1 MDLFTVGLRT
11 TSSTHVTLQIFW
23 LNCEKDIWRE
33 ISVSHPMFY
42 ILGVS
47 SSYRLFCTNWGS
59 VLIWLFVAYFS
70 ALVEDSLVSSLIIM
84 KLFLWLGQ
92 YVIFTLTLKGFF
104 KLNKVC
110 LCFLNFYYVIY
121 TLLVLLTC
129 SYKFWIIYFRE
140 LLFYYRVCYCVGLF
154 SHDIILHL
162 FINYLFSKYLRQSI
176 KSIYTSCEFDL
187 LCNRNIN

>member
-47 SSYRLFCTNWGS
+47 SSCRLFCTNLGF

-70 ALVEDSLVSSLIIM
+70 ILVEDSLVSSWIIL
-84 KLFLWLGQ
+84 KLFLCPGQ

-110 LCFLNFYYVIY
+110 LCFFNFYFVIY
-121 TLLVLLTC
+121 TLLMLLTG

-140 LLFYYRVCYCVGLF
+140 LLFFIIYCLSSNFGKMHANQPNLIYIN
-154 SHDIILHL
+154 SWLWIIV
-162 FINYLFSKYLRQSI
+162 S
-176 KSIYTSCEFDL
+176 TSCYMSYDS
-187 LCNRNIN
+187 